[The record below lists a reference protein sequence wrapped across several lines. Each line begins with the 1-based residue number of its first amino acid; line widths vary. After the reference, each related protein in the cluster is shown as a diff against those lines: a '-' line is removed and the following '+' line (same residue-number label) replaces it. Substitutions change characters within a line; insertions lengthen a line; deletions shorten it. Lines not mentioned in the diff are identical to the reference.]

1 VTTVENRDDSSTE
14 SLQGVL
20 ERIATGDRAAE
31 AALLTRF
38 QRGVRALVVRH
49 CRPGDVVVDDIAQD
63 VLSAVLVRVREG
75 GIRDAQTFPAY
86 LQTMI
91 VRATTAEYRKRRARG
106 ESLPIDVADG
116 LPDRSDPPADLD
128 SQRMAAQLRNLIAD
142 LPVARDRALLSRF
155 YLEEHSKE
163 DICVSMGIADDHFH
177 RVVHRARV
185 RFRALLAQAGIV
197 SLAGRDK

>member
-1 VTTVENRDDSSTE
+1 MTTENRESSSAE
-14 SLQGVL
+14 SLQGIL
-20 ERIATGDRAAE
+20 ERIAAGDRAAE
-31 AALLTRF
+31 EALLSRF

-49 CRPGDVVVDDIAQD
+49 CRPGDAVADDIVQD

-91 VRATTAEYRKRRARG
+91 VRATTSEYRKRRTRG
-106 ESLPIDVADG
+106 ESLPIEAADG

-128 SQRMAAQLRNLIAD
+128 SQRLAAHLRGLIAD
-142 LPVARDRALLSRF
+142 LPVARDRMLLSRF

-185 RFRALLAQAGIV
+185 RFRAVLAQAGIV
-197 SLAGRDK
+197 SPAERDK